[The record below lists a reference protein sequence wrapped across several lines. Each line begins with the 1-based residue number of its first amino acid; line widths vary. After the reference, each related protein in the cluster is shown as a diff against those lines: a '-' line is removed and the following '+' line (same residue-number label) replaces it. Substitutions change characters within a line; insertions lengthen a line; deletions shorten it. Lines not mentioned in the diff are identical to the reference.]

1 MAEIRDNHFSKL
13 CEGKGELLSKA
24 LRDRIL
30 EQDFMRKSK
39 FPIIYASETIMRY
52 RAEKTD
58 ISSRESLREFVQGL
72 FCSSV
77 SEESIAGVA
86 AFIGNHARELR
97 DLKEGQERVLEGYAI
112 AVDSFSLVRIDYR
125 IWAQKC
131 DARYISAAA
140 GIRGVLD
147 VKRTRWNDF
156 LSAYMEILNLGFP
169 PLTAG
174 FMGWV
179 SELHLRLYFII
190 RRFLRIL
197 TWMCRKPGRSWIRY
211 VKP

>member
-1 MAEIRDNHFSKL
+1 MTEIRDNNFSKL

-39 FPIIYASETIMRY
+39 FPIIYASETIMCY

-58 ISSRESLREFVQGL
+58 ISSKESLRKFVQGL

-77 SEESIAGVA
+77 SEESIVGVA

-97 DLKEGQERVLEGYAI
+97 DLKEGHERVLEGYAI

-169 PLTAG
+169 EDISQEEKQEQITKCVEKARMLFRLFHG
-174 FMGWV
+174 NLV
-179 SELHLRLYFII
+179 KSE
-190 RRFLRIL
+190 
-197 TWMCRKPGRSWIRY
+197 
-211 VKP
+211 

>member
-1 MAEIRDNHFSKL
+1 MTEIRDNNFSKL
-13 CEGKGELLSKA
+13 CEGKGELLNKA

-52 RAEKTD
+52 R
-58 ISSRESLREFVQGL
+58 LREFVQGL

-169 PLTAG
+169 EDISQEEKQEQITKCVEKARMLFRLFHG
-174 FMGWV
+174 NLV
-179 SELHLRLYFII
+179 KSE
-190 RRFLRIL
+190 
-197 TWMCRKPGRSWIRY
+197 
-211 VKP
+211 

>member
-1 MAEIRDNHFSKL
+1 M
-13 CEGKGELLSKA
+13 LSKA

-52 RAEKTD
+52 CAEKTD

-169 PLTAG
+169 EDISQEEKQEQITKCVEKARMLFRLFHG
-174 FMGWV
+174 NLV
-179 SELHLRLYFII
+179 KSE
-190 RRFLRIL
+190 
-197 TWMCRKPGRSWIRY
+197 
-211 VKP
+211 

>member
-1 MAEIRDNHFSKL
+1 MTEIRDNNFSKL

-39 FPIIYASETIMRY
+39 FPIIYASETIMCY

-58 ISSRESLREFVQGL
+58 ISSKESLRKFVQGL

-77 SEESIAGVA
+77 SEESIVGVA

-169 PLTAG
+169 EDI
-174 FMGWV
+174 
-179 SELHLRLYFII
+179 SQEE
-190 RRFLRIL
+190 
-197 TWMCRKPGRSWIRY
+197 K
-211 VKP
+211 

>member
-1 MAEIRDNHFSKL
+1 MFRDF
-13 CEGKGELLSKA
+13 
-24 LRDRIL
+24 
-30 EQDFMRKSK
+30 
-39 FPIIYASETIMRY
+39 
-52 RAEKTD
+52 
-58 ISSRESLREFVQGL
+58 

-156 LSAYMEILNLGFP
+156 LSAYMEIFEFGIS
-169 PLTAG
+169 G
-174 FMGWV
+174 G
-179 SELHLRLYFII
+179 YF
-190 RRFLRIL
+190 
-197 TWMCRKPGRSWIRY
+197 TGRKTGANYKMRGKATY
-211 VKP
+211 VI

>member
-1 MAEIRDNHFSKL
+1 MTEIRDNNFSKL
-13 CEGKGELLSKA
+13 CEGKGELLNKA

-131 DARYISAAA
+131 DARYIS
-140 GIRGVLD
+140 

-156 LSAYMEILNLGFP
+156 LSAYMESLNLGFP
-169 PLTAG
+169 EDISQEEKQEQITKCVEKARMLFRLFHG
-174 FMGWV
+174 NLV
-179 SELHLRLYFII
+179 KSE
-190 RRFLRIL
+190 
-197 TWMCRKPGRSWIRY
+197 
-211 VKP
+211 